1 MFNENVAKMPKTKT
15 FLGEKFPSAQLSLL
29 KTFFIKKLFLKLCS
43 FFRPFISSYLI
54 PCSEFTNFVV
64 VRCTERA
71 SVL

>member
-15 FLGEKFPSAQLSLL
+15 FLRKISFCPIIPPQNFFYQETFSETLQL
-29 KTFFIKKLFLKLCS
+29 
-43 FFRPFISSYLI
+43 FRPFISSYLI